1 MSTFGGNLRFAQA
14 LQSRAFASFWLG
26 QTVSA
31 LGDGAFLTALAVAVY
46 QLTRSSLV
54 MGLFLMA
61 QITPQ
66 ILLTLFAGV
75 LVDRLPRR
83 LVLLVADVGRT
94 LTVLLIA
101 VLAWL
106 HLLQL
111 WHLFLLAVLF
121 GLCRAFFDP
130 AYRAITPQLVVKEH
144 FSSANALVGLS
155 LQSGYLLG
163 PVLGA
168 SFIALGNGSAYLAFA
183 FDSLT
188 FLISVCSL
196 LLIRPLP
203 SIVQEPV
210 ATERQVSL
218 FSPRSML
225 CEVGSGF
232 RTILASHWLSL
243 SLFTATFTL
252 VAYIGCMS
260 VALPK
265 LVFAV
270 YAAGPWLLATI
281 TTATAVGSVLGVLLV
296 GQFRLRR
303 RAVIAFL
310 SYILAGLAL
319 LVFSLPLPRALVPFV
334 VTPAA
339 FLVGFGMNVME
350 TIWATLLY
358 ELVPSQML
366 GRVSSVDLLGTLS
379 LSPFGYVLAG
389 WASDRFGPP
398 AVFLG
403 AGLLVVLMNSAP
415 LLLRDI
421 RELQ

>member
-1 MSTFGGNLRFAQA
+1 MSTTWHNFRFAQA

-26 QTVSA
+26 QTVSS

-46 QLTRSSLV
+46 QLTGSSLV

-66 ILLTLFAGV
+66 LILTLFAGV
-75 LVDRLPRR
+75 IVDRLPRR
-83 LVLLVADVGRT
+83 LVLLVADIGRA

-101 VLAWL
+101 LLAWL
-106 HLLQL
+106 NLLQL

-121 GLCRAFFDP
+121 GLCRSFFDP
-130 AYRAITPQLVVKEH
+130 AYRAITPQLVAKEH
-144 FSSANALVGLS
+144 FSSANALAGLS
-155 LQSGYLLG
+155 LQAGYLLG

-183 FDSLT
+183 FDGLT
-188 FLISVCSL
+188 FIISVCSL
-196 LLIRPLP
+196 LSIRSLP
-203 SIVQEPV
+203 PIVQEP
-210 ATERQVSL
+210 ANQQRSL
-218 FSPRSML
+218 FSPRHML
-225 CEVGSGF
+225 SEVGSGF

-243 SLFTATFTL
+243 SLLAATFTL
-252 VAYIGCMS
+252 VAYVGCMS

-270 YAAGPWLLATI
+270 YGGGPWLLATI
-281 TTATAVGSVLGVLLV
+281 TTAMAVGSVMGVLLV

-303 RAVIAFL
+303 RAIIAFL
-310 SYILAGLAL
+310 SYVLVGLAL
-319 LVFSLPLPRALVPFV
+319 LVFSLPLPHALAPFV
-334 VTPAA
+334 VAPAA
-339 FLVGFGMNVME
+339 FFVGFGMNVME

-358 ELVPSQML
+358 ELVPSEML
-366 GRVSSVDLLGTLS
+366 GRVSSVDLLGSLG
-379 LSPFGYVLAG
+379 LSPFGYLLAG
-389 WASDRFGPP
+389 WVSDRFGPP

-403 AGLLVVLMNSAP
+403 AGLLVVLLNGLP